1 MDTGMKGHTALIT
14 GGSSGIGLGI
24 AKALAQEGVNLAVAS
39 RNPTPDAIEELRTYG
54 VDVFPVRAD
63 VSKEEQVVNM
73 VAETI
78 SHFGTLDYYIN
89 NAAWEWHEPVTQL
102 TTEAWLNTIHT
113 NLSACVWACREV
125 ARHMVQRRQGSIL
138 IVGSTASLH
147 PLYKESSYRVSK
159 TGLIAYSE
167 VLAIELAPYNIRVN
181 VIIPGAFVTRITEAF
196 FSGEKSEVL
205 KKDIPMKRIGHPDEC
220 GPASV
225 LLLSDRLSSY
235 TTGGVLV
242 VDGGVHLRPHEMY
255 TEEDI
260 LEMNSPDSWLS

>member
-1 MDTGMKGHTALIT
+1 MDTGMQDHTALIT

-24 AKALAQEGVNLAVAS
+24 ARSLAQEGVHLAIAS
-39 RNPTPDAIEELRTYG
+39 RNPTPEAIEELKSYG
-54 VDVFPVRAD
+54 VDVLPVKAD
-63 VSKEEQVVNM
+63 VSKEDQVVNM
-73 VAETI
+73 VDQTI
-78 SHFGTLDYYIN
+78 EHFGHLDYYIN
-89 NAAWEWHEPVTQL
+89 NAAWEWHEPVTRL
-102 TTEAWLNTIHT
+102 TTQAWLSTINT
-113 NLSACVWACREV
+113 NLSACVWACRE
-125 ARHMVQRRQGSIL
+125 ASRHMVQRRKGSIL

-242 VDGGVHLRPHEMY
+242 VDGGIHLRPHEMY
-255 TEEDI
+255 TEADI
-260 LEMNSPDSWLS
+260 LEMNAPEA